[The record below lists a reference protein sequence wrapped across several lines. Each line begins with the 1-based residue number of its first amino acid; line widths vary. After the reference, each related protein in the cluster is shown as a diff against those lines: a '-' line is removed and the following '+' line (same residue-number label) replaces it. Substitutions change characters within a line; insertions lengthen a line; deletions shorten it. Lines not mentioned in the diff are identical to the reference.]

1 MPTTTTIIFTDA
13 AGRDVETATF
23 HVMPAVAAKAWAA
36 RMVAMSARTEGA
48 VVTGWRVEVAS

>member
-1 MPTTTTIIFTDA
+1 MPTTIIFTDA

-23 HVMPAVAAKAWAA
+23 HVMPAVAAKAWAT
-36 RMVAMSARTEGA
+36 RMVALSARTEGA